1 MFRREEGQTAPRSER
16 EDIILTVNRGPS
28 KGGFPGFMRAIDAGY
43 TGIGAVTVLEKGA
56 LGSMLLPAHWD
67 LLVATARQA
76 DLAIISAELLE

>member
-1 MFRREEGQTAPRSER
+1 
-16 EDIILTVNRGPS
+16 
-28 KGGFPGFMRAIDAGY
+28 MRAIHAGY

-76 DLAIISAELLE
+76 DLAIISAELPE